1 MPEWVV
7 QFCGWIPGI
16 LFPAAAAL
24 QLFEILK
31 SGRTDGIS
39 SLTWSLLSLAN
50 ACLYIYTQKYFEFQ
64 SIFGFLVT
72 SMIQATVVL
81 LTLKKRKAAR

>member
-31 SGRTDGIS
+31 TGRADGIS
-39 SLTWSLLSLAN
+39 PLTWSFFSFAN
-50 ACLYIYTQKYFEFQ
+50 ACLYIYAQKYFEFQ
-64 SIFGFLVT
+64 SIVGFLGT
-72 SMIQATVVL
+72 SVLQATIVL